1 MKHIGAVSPSRL
13 GASAPLGR
21 WTLVRAALKRCRS
34 CGSEAPRGLKPTLVC
49 SLIIL
54 VGLLSGCR
62 ASASNKADAA
72 TNTEP
77 QNPLEIKVDDELLHQ
92 LKIGEPTFSEV
103 AGKLQVAGRIDADAT
118 RLARIGSPVA
128 GRITDLLVTE
138 GEHVKRGQVLARLH
152 STELSDAQFAF
163 LKSYSQ
169 HQVSERA
176 AERAARL
183 VKADVIGAAE
193 MQRRQAEVVQSN
205 AELSAFRQQL
215 KVLGMSDQA
224 IQELEKS
231 HKLNSEYS
239 IVSSI
244 DGTVLDRKITIGQIV
259 QPAEIAFMVA
269 DLSNVWMVADIPE
282 LNAGGVAVHQAVEA
296 EIAAFPNE
304 TITGRLS
311 FVSATVNPET
321 RTVRVRMNLANP
333 RGKYKP
339 AMLATMTLQ
348 DKVQREEVVPLTA
361 IVREDNQDHIFVE
374 RSPDTFILRQIATG
388 AQFGDTRVVKSGV
401 APGEKIV
408 IDGAFHLNNERKRRA
423 MGGA

>member
-1 MKHIGAVSPSRL
+1 VKHKATVSITICS
-13 GASAPLGR
+13 
-21 WTLVRAALKRCRS
+21 LVILIALLSSCRAA
-34 CGSEAPRGLKPTLVC
+34 
-49 SLIIL
+49 
-54 VGLLSGCR
+54 
-62 ASASNKADAA
+62 ASNKMDETSNEKAL
-72 TNTEP
+72 
-77 QNPLEIKVDDELLHQ
+77 NPLEIKVEDELLHQ
-92 LKIGEPTFSEV
+92 IKIGEPEFSEV
-103 AGKLQVAGRIDADAT
+103 AGRLQVAGRIDADAT
-118 RLARIGSPVA
+118 RLARIGSPVS

-176 AERAARL
+176 AARAAQL
-183 VKADVIGAAE
+183 VKADVIGTAE
-193 MQRRQAEVVQSN
+193 LQRRQAEVVQAN
-205 AELSAFRQQL
+205 AELSALRQQL
-215 KVLGMSDQA
+215 KVLGMSDQS
-224 IQELEKS
+224 IRQLETS

-239 IVSSI
+239 VVSSI
-244 DGTVLDRKITIGQIV
+244 EGTVLERKITIGQIV

-282 LNAGGVAVHQAVEA
+282 LNAGGVTVHQPVEA
-296 EIAAFPNE
+296 EIPAFPKE
-304 TITGRLS
+304 TISGRLS

-348 DKVQREEVVPLTA
+348 DKIQREEVVPLTA
-361 IVREDNQDHIFVE
+361 IVREDNQDNVFVE
-374 RSPDTFILRQIATG
+374 KSPDTFLLRQITTG
-388 AQFGDTRVVKSGV
+388 EQFGDARVVKSGL

-408 IDGAFHLNNERKRRA
+408 VDGAFHLNNERKRRA
-423 MGGA
+423 LGGA